1 MNRLLFLNALFMAG
15 IVATYPQFFLINP
28 YFYGF
33 TILALFQTF
42 STAGWVLIILSPL
55 IYALTKSRGKLE
67 FLTVA
72 SVLMWPISVV
82 TIRIFLF
89 SSTGDP
95 GWQYLFVY
103 PVFIVSDLL
112 APSFIAY
119 SLLAPAA
126 RKSSEASQF
135 KVGGHRVKVN

>member
-72 SVLMWPISVV
+72 SVLIWPISVV

-95 GWQYLFVY
+95 GWQYLFIY

-112 APSFIAY
+112 APIFLAYFLLSRSARRSSVTGQFRAGRQRVIAD
-119 SLLAPAA
+119 
-126 RKSSEASQF
+126 
-135 KVGGHRVKVN
+135 